1 MNEMSRVGFFFHSHL
16 KMERVLT
23 DYADDVVPSSSNFK
37 LGGVIAE
44 MSQNHRQLKHLV
56 YF

>member
-1 MNEMSRVGFFFHSHL
+1 MNEMSRVGFFHSLL